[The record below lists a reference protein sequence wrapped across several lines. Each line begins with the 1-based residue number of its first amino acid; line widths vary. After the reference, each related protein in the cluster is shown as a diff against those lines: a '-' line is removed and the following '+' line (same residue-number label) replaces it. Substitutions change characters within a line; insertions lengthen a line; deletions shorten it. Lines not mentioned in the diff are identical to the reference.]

1 VSIVTKNEIIQM
13 TLQAVGLDSGPL
25 TTDEE
30 KYRAI
35 VEATLRERLPDTN
48 FKICGEFDRL
58 AATCCETCHTLYPH
72 YEMYVEDLPSGEKA
86 WICCGLRS
94 ALREPLK
101 QKDQLQDEV
110 VDLERLLGP

>member
-1 VSIVTKNEIIQM
+1 VTKNEIIQM
-13 TLQAVGLDSGPL
+13 TLQAKGLDSGPL

-72 YEMYVEDLPSGEKA
+72 YEMYVEDLPSGERA